1 MVTIAS
7 GSRLVLRTP
16 EGPVAARS
24 LAEADLSGSWCVP
37 VLVDADV
44 LVARA
49 MPESPSPRPAAVTGP
64 QSDRHPAISG
74 VAEFS
79 TDAGPVRRD
88 ADLVPGLGSLILRR
102 AALRVAAL
110 SEQRREH
117 VRGPLSLPVRGA
129 LLSTPA
135 IHGPR
140 DGARRGGRPVL
151 TGETTDVSAGG
162 LGVRLS
168 GLPASLTRGDR
179 VYLELQLPNG
189 ELAPAV
195 AMVLERDG
203 DRLRTELVDVSA
215 LDRERLVRLV
225 FALQRKHLAR
235 RTRELT

>member
-7 GSRLVLRTP
+7 GCRLVLRTP
-16 EGPVAARS
+16 EGPVAART

-44 LVARA
+44 LAARA
-49 MPESPSPRPAAVTGP
+49 MPESPRSE
-64 QSDRHPAISG
+64 RHPAISG

-79 TDAGPVRRD
+79 TDAGLLRRD
-88 ADLVPGLGSLILRR
+88 ADLVPGQGSLILRR
-102 AALRVAAL
+102 ASLRVAAL

-135 IHGPR
+135 IHGR
-140 DGARRGGRPVL
+140 REAARREGEPML

-168 GLPASLTRGDR
+168 GLPASLTTGDR

-203 DRLRTELVDVSA
+203 DLLRTELVDVSA